1 VIADGRLL
9 ALGLTPFH
17 PRMAAGFFLVLSL
30 LTQFGFDRM
39 IRDAGYPGSRMISLP
54 TPCSACS
61 SSSFAIRNAT
71 ATATTPFRRSLGP
84 FADLNILPKNSFPT
98 DVHIFAKSKKP
109 VFYAAQTPILS
120 VAISSS
126 RSSVEFGMISAAT
139 SVLALLRL
147 QADQR
152 SRDHVCQS
160 MPHLLHHH
168 LPVRRRRH
176 TSTRSCTHRRP
187 ARSL

>member
-1 VIADGRLL
+1 MGAGIFLL
-9 ALGLTPFH
+9 
-17 PRMAAGFFLVLSL
+17 LSL

-61 SSSFAIRNAT
+61 SSSSAIKNAT
-71 ATATTPFRRSLGP
+71 ATATTPFRRSLRTLRRPQHLAQEFLLGRCQP
-84 FADLNILPKNSFPT
+84 ASPS
-98 DVHIFAKSKKP
+98 AKSQ
-109 VFYAAQTPILS
+109 VFSCANANPLRGNQL
-120 VAISSS
+120 VEVL
-126 RSSVEFGMISAAT
+126 RFVEFGMISAAT

-152 SRDHVCQS
+152 SRNHVCQS

-176 TSTRSCTHRRP
+176 TSTRSCTHRRL